1 LTHDSAHH
9 WGDQDFA
16 PGRSHRDVFREVD
29 PGRCHVPGR
38 TLIPASHCGASVN
51 SQLAHK
57 ERIMQTVKLNNG
69 VEIPILGFG
78 VFQIIDPNE
87 CERNVID
94 AIQTGYSHIDTAAS
108 YQNEEAVGRGI
119 QQSGVAREKLF
130 ITTKLW
136 IQSNGYEGTLKALE
150 NSLKRLQLDYIDL
163 YLIHQPLGDVYGE
176 WRAMEDLYQQ
186 GKVRAIG
193 VSNFYPDRIM
203 DLMIHNKITPAVNQI
218 EVNPFQQQIE
228 TQKFL
233 LDNSVQVEA
242 WAPFAEGRNN
252 IFQNEFLLS
261 IAAKYQKSVAQVI
274 LRWLVQ
280 RGIIAL
286 AKSTHK
292 ERMLE
297 NISVFDFELSAED
310 MAAMTTLDTKT
321 SSFFDHRDP
330 DKVKWLGNR
339 KLDV

>member
-1 LTHDSAHH
+1 
-9 WGDQDFA
+9 
-16 PGRSHRDVFREVD
+16 V
-29 PGRCHVPGR
+29 
-38 TLIPASHCGASVN
+38 
-51 SQLAHK
+51 
-57 ERIMQTVKLNNG
+57 QTVKLNNG

-78 VFQIIDPNE
+78 VFQITDLTE
-87 CERNVID
+87 CERSVVE
-94 AIQTGYSHIDTAAS
+94 AIQSGYSHIDTAAS

-119 QQSGVAREKLF
+119 KQSGVAREKLF

-136 IQSNGYEGTLKALE
+136 IQSNGYEGTLKAFE
-150 NSLKRLQLDYIDL
+150 NSLKRMQLDYIDL
-163 YLIHQPLGDVYGE
+163 YLIHQPFGDVYGE
-176 WRAMEDLYQQ
+176 WRTMEELYQQ

-193 VSNFYPDRIM
+193 VSNFQPDRII

-233 LDNSVQVEA
+233 QDNGVQVEA

-252 IFQNEFLLS
+252 IFQNAVLLS
-261 IAAKYQKSVAQVI
+261 IAAKHQKSVAQVI

-286 AKSTHK
+286 AKSTRK
-292 ERMLE
+292 ERITE

-310 MAAMTTLDTKT
+310 MATIATIDTKT
-321 SSFFDHRDP
+321 SSFFDHRNP
-330 DKVKWLGNR
+330 EMVKWLGTR
-339 KLDV
+339 KLDI